1 MSQITIVGSG
11 YVGMSL
17 AVLLGKNHK
26 IILHDIDSKRVKLVN
41 NRQSTVR
48 DPLIEQCLRNE
59 KFNIEATSKKEDAY
73 GFSEFY
79 IIATPTD
86 FNEANERFNTENIE
100 NVIADILLADS
111 SSCIIIKSTIPIGFT
126 AGMNQKFSTK
136 NIYFSPEFLREGHAL
151 EDNLLPSRI
160 IIGPESAEAQKF
172 CNILKDSSNNHDVPI
187 MMMGPEEAES
197 VKLFSNSFLA
207 MRVAFFNELDTFAIA
222 KNLNTES
229 IINGVCSDN
238 RIGDDYNN
246 PSFGYGGYCLP
257 KDSKQ
262 LLSSYENIPQNLI
275 TAIVKSNDTRK
286 KFLSHILSKK
296 NLQTVGFY
304 RLVAKKDSDNFRS
317 SAISSLIAMLKDKY
331 ENIFLYEPLLASK
344 TFEGIQVIKS
354 LPEFIEKSELIIANR
369 VDSELENV
377 SSKVFSRDIFKKL

>member
-26 IILHDIDSKRVKLVN
+26 IILYDIDSKRVKLVN

-48 DPLIEQCLRNE
+48 DPLIEQCLRNK
-59 KFNIEATSKKEDAY
+59 KFNIDATSKKEDAY

-275 TAIVKSNDTRK
+275 TAIVESNDTRK
-286 KFLSHILSKK
+286 KFLSHTLSKK

-331 ENIFLYEPLLASK
+331 ENILLYEPLLAGK

>member
-1 MSQITIVGSG
+1 
-11 YVGMSL
+11 
-17 AVLLGKNHK
+17 
-26 IILHDIDSKRVKLVN
+26 
-41 NRQSTVR
+41 
-48 DPLIEQCLRNE
+48 
-59 KFNIEATSKKEDAY
+59 
-73 GFSEFY
+73 
-79 IIATPTD
+79 
-86 FNEANERFNTENIE
+86 
-100 NVIADILLADS
+100 
-111 SSCIIIKSTIPIGFT
+111 
-126 AGMNQKFSTK
+126 
-136 NIYFSPEFLREGHAL
+136 
-151 EDNLLPSRI
+151 
-160 IIGPESAEAQKF
+160 
-172 CNILKDSSNNHDVPI
+172 
-187 MMMGPEEAES
+187 
-197 VKLFSNSFLA
+197 

>member
-26 IILHDIDSKRVKLVN
+26 IILYDIDSKRVELVN
-41 NRQSTVR
+41 ERKSTVR

-79 IIATPTD
+79 IIAIPTD
-86 FNEANERFNTENIE
+86 FNEANEGFNTENIE

-126 AGMNQKFSTK
+126 SGMNQKFSTK

-151 EDNLLPSRI
+151 EDNLRPSRI

-275 TAIVKSNDTRK
+275 TAIVESNDTRK
-286 KFLSHILSKK
+286 KFLSHTLSKK

-331 ENIFLYEPLLASK
+331 ENILLYEPLLAGK

-377 SSKVFSRDIFKKL
+377 SSNVFSRDIFKKL